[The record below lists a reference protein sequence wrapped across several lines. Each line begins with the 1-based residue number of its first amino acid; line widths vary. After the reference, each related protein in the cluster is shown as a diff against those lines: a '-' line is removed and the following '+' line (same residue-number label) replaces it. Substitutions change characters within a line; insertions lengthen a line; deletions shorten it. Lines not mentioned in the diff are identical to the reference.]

1 VPCLAGRRG
10 GSASSGRMPNG
21 QGGSPKPCKRARRL
35 PLHEGEAPSSPSG
48 DSYQSDSVTPS
59 RQSKRCSLQPLQE
72 AHDGEAPSELDDDCE
87 LDEELP
93 ENPERDTAQ
102 SCAAFLSTF
111 ACELG
116 LDIKVWSGVDLFHV
130 LLLVDEQPQGKA
142 AELFSV
148 SGNGLR

>member
-1 VPCLAGRRG
+1 
-10 GSASSGRMPNG
+10 
-21 QGGSPKPCKRARRL
+21 
-35 PLHEGEAPSSPSG
+35 
-48 DSYQSDSVTPS
+48 VTPS
-59 RQSKRCSLQPLQE
+59 HPSKRSSLLPLQE

-93 ENPERDTAQ
+93 EEYQENPEREQALDSELDEKLPENPERDTALD
-102 SCAAFLSTF
+102 CAAFLSTF

-148 SGNGLR
+148 SGNGL